1 MQLMILGDESP
12 RLLRLASQFL
22 LDVAQVQ
29 EAELKNGGPLMPAEP
44 SEPVNEAPLT
54 FKGAPVVLD
63 APDRPEPVPFVP
75 VPPPPP
81 VEVPTAP
88 APTTPITT
96 SVASTAPS
104 AASPQL
110 DKRGFPHDA
119 RIHSKEPKL
128 NADGTWR
135 ARRNLD
141 NAELERVE
149 AELRAQGYG
158 PQAPDVPRP
167 GNTVTVHVGPGVASV
182 PVTVPLPPPAP
193 VVAAPD
199 APAAAPAQVMVPPP
213 PPVAAPVSTS
223 AFQVLMQR
231 VSRNAQGVCSNAAIG
246 PTWAKVGV
254 KGWADFFQ
262 RPDLIPAMTAE
273 LDALGAAP

>member
-22 LDVAQVQ
+22 LDVAQVH
-29 EAELKNGGPLMPAEP
+29 EAELKNGAPLMPAEVA
-44 SEPVNEAPLT
+44 EPVNEFSPQPLMPSEMP
-54 FKGAPVVLD
+54 GA
-63 APDRPEPVPFVP
+63 VP

-81 VEVPTAP
+81 VETPTAPVTASP
-88 APTTPITT
+88 APTTAAE
-96 SVASTAPS
+96 VASPATTAP
-104 AASPQL
+104 AQL
-110 DKRGFPHDA
+110 DKRGFPHDP

-135 ARRNLD
+135 ARRGLD

-149 AELRAQGYG
+149 AELRAAGYG
-158 PQAPDVPRP
+158 APS
-167 GNTVTVHVGPGVASV
+167 VTVNVGPGVASV
-182 PVTVPLPPPAP
+182 QVPLPPPVAPAPAP
-193 VVAAPD
+193 VVAGTD
-199 APAAAPAQVMVPPP
+199 APAAPQVMVPPP
-213 PPVAAPVSTS
+213 PVVPAPVPAGPAPGAS

-231 VSRNAQGVCSNAAIG
+231 VSRNAQGLCAPAAIA

-273 LDALGAAP
+273 LDAMGAV

>member
-1 MQLMILGDESP
+1 MQLMIDTDETNP
-12 RLLRLASQFL
+12 AELRRTASYL
-22 LDVAQVQ
+22 LDLAFGRDGLRVEAIPDEATAQ
-29 EAELKNGGPLMPAEP
+29 KLMAQAKAAMTPPAEAAA
-44 SEPVNEAPLT
+44 EDGIALAVA
-54 FKGAPVVLD
+54 AQ
-63 APDRPEPVPFVP
+63 AVP

-81 VEVPTAP
+81 PPVTSAAGQAAGTPQTAP
-88 APTTPITT
+88 A
-96 SVASTAPS
+96 ST

-141 NAELERVE
+141 NAELKKVE
-149 AELRAQGYG
+149 GELRAAGYG
-158 PQAPDVPRP
+158 GQS
-167 GNTVTVHVGPGVASV
+167 VTVNVGPGVASV
-182 PVTVPLPPPAP
+182 QVPLPPPVGAPAAP

-199 APAAAPAQVMVPPP
+199 AAAPAQVMVPPP

-231 VSRNAQGVCSNAAIG
+231 VSRNAQGVCSNAAIA